1 MFQKLYIFVAGYL
14 FMKTNLTTASKTQHP
29 LLVWGL
35 LALLALIWGSS
46 FILVKKSLAVFAPAE
61 VGSIRIF
68 AAFCF
73 FLPFFLVNLKKIPFN
88 KFQYFLLAG
97 LLGNLLPA
105 YLFSWAGSKLDS
117 GVSGALNSTTPLFT
131 LIVGAIF
138 FRNKITQRQS
148 IGIVLGFVGAL
159 LLILA
164 GASGFHV
171 NAYAFFVIMATL
183 LYGINLNLTKKF
195 LTGLGIDSFLITTCI
210 FMTIGPIAGTVLFSG
225 DFIPKLQQEG
235 AIQAMVFAMLLGVLG
250 SAIAM
255 VLFNRL
261 IQMTSAVLA
270 SSVTYLIPIVAIL
283 WGVLDGEAILF
294 QHYLGMSVILIGVY
308 LVNKS

>member
-1 MFQKLYIFVAGYL
+1 
-14 FMKTNLTTASKTQHP
+14 MKTTLTTSTTVPTKLQNP

-35 LALLALIWGSS
+35 LALLAGIWGSS
-46 FILVKKSLAVFAPAE
+46 FILVKKSLTVFDPAQ

-68 AAFCF
+68 SAFCF
-73 FLPFFLVNLKKIPFN
+73 FLPFFIINIKKIPLN
-88 KFQYFLLAG
+88 KAVYFLLAG

-105 YLFSWAGSKLDS
+105 YLFSFAGSKLDS

-131 LIVGAIF
+131 LIVGALF
-138 FRNKITQRQS
+138 FSNKITQRQG

-164 GASGFHV
+164 GATGFHV
-171 NAYAFFVIMATL
+171 NGYAFFVIAATL
-183 LYGINLNLTKKF
+183 LYGINLNITKKY
-195 LTGLGIDSFLITTCI
+195 LTGLGIDSFLITSSI
-210 FMTIGPIAGTVLFSG
+210 FMTIGPVAAGVLFST
-225 DFIPKLQQEG
+225 DFVSRLQQPN
-235 AIQAMVFAMLLGVLG
+235 ALQALIFAMLLGVLG

-283 WGVLDGEAILF
+283 WGVLDGEAIIF
-294 QHYLGMSVILIGVY
+294 QHYLGMSIILIGVY
-308 LVNKS
+308 LVNKSN

>member
-1 MFQKLYIFVAGYL
+1 
-14 FMKTNLTTASKTQHP
+14 MKTNFTTTPSTTSKNQHP

-46 FILVKKSLAVFAPAE
+46 FILVKKSLVVFAPAE
-61 VGSIRIF
+61 VGSLRIF

-73 FLPFFLVNLKKIPFN
+73 FLPFFLINLKKIPFN

-164 GASGFHV
+164 GSSGFHV
-171 NAYAFFVIMATL
+171 NAYAFLVITATV

-225 DFIPKLQQEG
+225 DFLPKLQQDG

>member
-1 MFQKLYIFVAGYL
+1 
-14 FMKTNLTTASKTQHP
+14 MKTTLTTSTTTSTKLQNP

-35 LALLALIWGSS
+35 LALLAGIWGSS
-46 FILVKKSLAVFAPAE
+46 FILVKKSLVVFDPAQ
-61 VGSIRIF
+61 VGSLRIF
-68 AAFCF
+68 SAFCF
-73 FLPFFLVNLKKIPFN
+73 FLPFFLYNLKKIPFA
-88 KFQYFLLAG
+88 KAKYFLLAG
-97 LLGNLLPA
+97 LLGNLLPSF
-105 YLFSWAGSKLDS
+105 LFSLAGSKLDS

-131 LIVGAIF
+131 LIIGASF
-138 FRNKITQRQS
+138 FGNKITQRQS
-148 IGIVLGFVGAL
+148 FGIVLGFIGAI

-171 NAYAFFVIMATL
+171 NGYAFFVILATL
-183 LYGINLNLTKKF
+183 LYGINLNITKKY
-195 LTGLGIDSFLITTCI
+195 LTGLGIDSFLITSCI
-210 FMTIGPIAGTVLFSG
+210 FMTIGPIAAGVLFST
-225 DFIPKLQQEG
+225 DFVSKLQEPN
-235 AIQAMVFAMLLGVLG
+235 AIQALVFAVLLGVLG

-283 WGVLDGEAILF
+283 WGVIDGEAILF
-294 QHYLGMSVILIGVY
+294 QHYLGMSIILIGVY

>member
-1 MFQKLYIFVAGYL
+1 
-14 FMKTNLTTASKTQHP
+14 MKTNFTTTPSTTSKNQHP

-46 FILVKKSLAVFAPAE
+46 FILVKKSLVVFAPAE

-164 GASGFHV
+164 GSSGFHV
-171 NAYAFFVIMATL
+171 NAYAFLVITATF

-210 FMTIGPIAGTVLFSG
+210 FMSVGPIAGTVLFSG
-225 DFIPKLQQEG
+225 GFLPKLQQDG
-235 AIQAMVFAMLLGVLG
+235 AIQALVFASLLGVLG

>member
-1 MFQKLYIFVAGYL
+1 
-14 FMKTNLTTASKTQHP
+14 MKTNLTTASKTQHP

-138 FRNKITQRQS
+138 FRNKISQRQS

>member
-1 MFQKLYIFVAGYL
+1 
-14 FMKTNLTTASKTQHP
+14 MKTNFTTTPSTTSKNQHP

-46 FILVKKSLAVFAPAE
+46 FILVKKSLVVFAPAE

-164 GASGFHV
+164 GSSGFHV
-171 NAYAFFVIMATL
+171 NAYAFLVITATV

-225 DFIPKLQQEG
+225 DFLPKLQQDG

>member
-1 MFQKLYIFVAGYL
+1 
-14 FMKTNLTTASKTQHP
+14 MKTNFTTTPSTTSKNQHP

-46 FILVKKSLAVFAPAE
+46 FILVKKSLVVFAPAE
-61 VGSIRIF
+61 VGSLRIF

-164 GASGFHV
+164 GSSGFHV
-171 NAYAFFVIMATL
+171 NAYAFLVITATV

-225 DFIPKLQQEG
+225 EFLPKLQQDG